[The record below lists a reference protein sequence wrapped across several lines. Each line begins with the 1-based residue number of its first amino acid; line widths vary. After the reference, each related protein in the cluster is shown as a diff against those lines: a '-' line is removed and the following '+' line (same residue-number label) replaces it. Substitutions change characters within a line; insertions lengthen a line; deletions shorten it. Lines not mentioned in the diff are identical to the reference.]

1 MPTPLGPGGPS
12 RTLKSGSSNGPDAAS
27 RSSASTADST
37 GSSSGL
43 ILPDGGAGGAGLAD
57 SRVAA
62 PLLLGAGA
70 VPPPPLPETRRG
82 GSVDALSVNAG
93 SSSLLTV
100 IVKEPNCS
108 GSKVDGRMA

>member
-27 RSSASTADST
+27 RSWASTVDST

-43 ILPDGGAGGAGLAD
+43 ILPDGGAGLAD